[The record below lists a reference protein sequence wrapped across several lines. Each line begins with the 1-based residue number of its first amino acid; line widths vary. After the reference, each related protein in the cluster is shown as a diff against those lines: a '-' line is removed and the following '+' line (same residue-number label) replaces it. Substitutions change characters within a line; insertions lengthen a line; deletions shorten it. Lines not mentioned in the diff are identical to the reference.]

1 MRGTPF
7 GSRSRAGGVVQYPP
21 TESREARNRPVRM
34 SAEAKGDA
42 LADAVDCAIK
52 EVHHRNPKGQRFFF
66 ACIR

>member
-1 MRGTPF
+1 VKRGN
-7 GSRSRAGGVVQYPP
+7 S
-21 TESREARNRPVRM
+21 PVRM

-42 LADAVDCAIK
+42 FTDAVDCTIK